1 MKVAERFVKVH
12 EIEPWNPSLYPSME
26 ESLRILKNIIKVRVD
41 TEQIL
46 GGLVEEA
53 SLKDQ
58 TILSGT
64 IPLAAPIL
72 DIDSILNKDF
82 VRSFDDMAISRVSLE
97 DAKYLLIY
105 LSDRVYVKTRN
116 NLIIV
121 SPAISWIN
129 KHFIS
134 TITSGASSALAISL
148 G

>member
-1 MKVAERFVKVH
+1 V
-12 EIEPWNPSLYPSME
+12 E
-26 ESLRILKNIIKVRVD
+26 ESLRTLKNMIKVRVD

-58 TILSGT
+58 TVLGSA

-72 DIDSILNKDF
+72 DIDSTLDEDF
-82 VRSFDDMAISRVSLE
+82 VRSFGDIAISRVSLE
-97 DAKYLLIY
+97 DAKYLLMH
-105 LSDRVYVKTRN
+105 LSDRVCVKTRN
-116 NLIIV
+116 NLMIV

-134 TITSGASSALAISL
+134 TITSGASSAPAISL

>member
-1 MKVAERFVKVH
+1 V
-12 EIEPWNPSLYPSME
+12 E
-26 ESLRILKNIIKVRVD
+26 ESLRTLKNMIKVRVD

-58 TILSGT
+58 TILSGA
-64 IPLAAPIL
+64 IPPAAPIL
-72 DIDSILNKDF
+72 DTDSTLDKDF
-82 VRSFDDMAISRVSLE
+82 VRSFGDMAISRVSLE
-97 DAKYLLIY
+97 DAKHLLMHS
-105 LSDRVYVKTRN
+105 SDRVYVKTRN

-121 SPAISWIN
+121 GPAMSWIN

-134 TITSGASSALAISL
+134 TVASGASSAPAIGL